1 VPTANLNRV
10 ALTGNLTR
18 DPELRATAN
27 GTSVCSLRVAFSTRR
42 KDATSGEWQTKANYA
57 DVTVWGTQ
65 GETCARYLTKGRPI
79 AIDGRLDWHEWQA
92 QDGSRRQTLSIIA
105 DAVQFLASRDHTNGP
120 TSPAAAP
127 EPQLATTSASDDDD
141 IPF

>member
-1 VPTANLNRV
+1 MPTANLNRV
-10 ALTGNLTR
+10 ALIANLTR

-42 KDATSGEWQTKANYA
+42 KDPTSGEWHNKANYV
-57 DVTVWGTQ
+57 DVAVWGAH
-65 GETCARYLTKGRPI
+65 GENCARYLTKGRPI

-92 QDGSRRQTLSIIA
+92 QDGSRRQTLSITA
-105 DAVQFLASRDHTNGP
+105 DAIQFLASRDQGNGATN
-120 TSPAAAP
+120 SAAAP
-127 EPQLATTSASDDDD
+127 EPQLATTSASDDD